1 MLKRKKSGKLQL
13 VFLAL
18 TVSVILGAGM
28 VLAYWEQKGDSV
40 NILTMSSYKAEI
52 VEKYR
57 IPSHVDP
64 AESIKKEVNV
74 KNSGTVDIL
83 IRVAVEKMFGTKNG
97 EVFEEDK
104 SLDGEMIEIMF
115 HSKYWQKGKDG
126 WFYYKEILKAGEMTK
141 EPLMDSYRLSEKAGN
156 EYKGKEGHIVVTMES
171 VQADQNAADIWGT
184 EIKQVGIVWPDVP
197 SGRETNVVYQG
208 KEDGFKIRGDG
219 TDLFAMFK
227 NLTPGCSRIQ
237 KIRVTN
243 PSNENVEIFLHAEDM
258 EQPETFGGQED
269 LVGQLLH
276 SYAFIELW
284 EESSVLYRGA
294 VGKKLQDADAGE
306 KISLGI
312 FLPGQEKTLT
322 VKLALSPE
330 MDNRFQNL
338 TARVKWVFTARGE
351 DGTVVKSQVP
361 VTGDDTEIRI
371 WFLCLWVGAAAFA
384 AAVWLKRRRRKK
396 RTCGL

>member
-1 MLKRKKSGKLQL
+1 MMERKKGRKMKAGIPILM
-13 VFLAL
+13 
-18 TVSVILGAGM
+18 VSFMLFTWIIP
-28 VLAYWEQKGDSV
+28 AYWEQTADSV

-64 AESIKKEVNV
+64 SERVEKMVNV

-83 IRVAVEKMFGTKNG
+83 VRVAVEKMFGTTDG
-97 EVFEEDK
+97 EVFEKDK

-115 HSKYWQKGKDG
+115 HSKYWQEGKDG

-171 VQADQNAADIWGT
+171 VQADERAANLWGT
-184 EIKQVGIVWPDVP
+184 EIKQMGIVWPDVP
-197 SGRETNVVYQG
+197 SGEETNVVYQG
-208 KEDGFKIRGDG
+208 KENGFKILGDG

-237 KIRVTN
+237 KIKVSN
-243 PSNENVEIFLHAEDM
+243 KSNENVEIFLHAE
-258 EQPETFGGQED
+258 ETKQPEISGRQKE
-269 LVGQLLH
+269 LAEQLLH
-276 SYAFIELW
+276 DYALIELW
-284 EESSVLYRGA
+284 EENGILYSGP
-294 VGKKLQDADAGE
+294 VGKKLQGSDANG

-312 FLPGQEKTLT
+312 FGPEQEKTLT

-330 MDNRFQNL
+330 MDNRFQKL
-338 TARVKWVFTARGE
+338 MAKVKWIFTARGE
-351 DGTVVKSQVP
+351 DGTVIKGRVP
-361 VTGDDTEIRI
+361 VTGDDTKTGI
-371 WFLCLWVGAAAFA
+371 WLLLLWVGASVFA
-384 AAVWLKRRRRKK
+384 AVVWPKRKRRKK
-396 RTCGL
+396 KLCG